1 VKQLLVQWVRFTE
14 DAPRVESGVY
24 FHALEIAS
32 WLRDNDLEE
41 AAGEVE
47 ASVREILEAGE

>member
-14 DAPRVESGVY
+14 AAPRVEAGVY
-24 FHALEIAS
+24 FHALEIAA
-32 WLRDNDLEE
+32 WLRDNGLDE

-47 ASVREILEAGE
+47 ASVREILEAAS